1 MSIIID
7 ASTPLTL
14 SSSQN
19 LALLNK
25 ISSNT
30 QLFINSNMLSNA
42 LLPYTTSNYVITTSN
57 NLQTNINTK
66 QPTLTSSTSLLGDG
80 ANITNIS
87 YGNISSKP
95 TNFQSDWNS
104 TIINKPTNFQS
115 DWNST
120 IINKP

>member
-25 ISSNT
+25 INSNT

-42 LLPYTTSNYVITTSN
+42 LLPYTTSNYVITISN

-66 QPTLTSSTSLLGDG
+66 QPILTGSTSLLGDG
-80 ANITNIS
+80 HAITNLS
-87 YGNISSKP
+87 YGNISGKP
-95 TNFQSDWNS
+95 TYFPADLTTYYNKSS
-104 TIINKPTNFQS
+104 TDTL
-115 DWNST
+115 
-120 IINKP
+120 